1 MLKRMFMSS
10 ALAYSN
16 VFSIQFPGTDEYI
29 DMGDIADFERTVP
42 FSVSCWFK
50 TSATGGSIISRR
62 DGSPA
67 FRGWELNNIS
77 GQVEFNLS
85 NNVVLN
91 NRIRMRTTA
100 ATFADNTWYNV
111 VMTYDGSSA
120 GTTGVKIYIDGV
132 SEALTPVVDNLS
144 ATISIATNCNVGARN
159 NGDNLWLGFL
169 DEPAIYT
176 KQLSQ
181 AEVTTIFKKKT
192 PRNLAVL
199 PSATD
204 LLTWLKFTQQDKN
217 NLPTIID
224 HSGNGNNA
232 TVVNVLTT
240 DFSNDTP

>member
-85 NNVVLN
+85 NNGRTDGEVHRVSNFHSVSN
-91 NRIRMRTTA
+91 NQYPNLIRIESKL
-100 ATFADNTWYNV
+100 TF
-111 VMTYDGSSA
+111 
-120 GTTGVKIYIDGV
+120 
-132 SEALTPVVDNLS
+132 
-144 ATISIATNCNVGARN
+144 
-159 NGDNLWLGFL
+159 FL
-169 DEPAIYT
+169 
-176 KQLSQ
+176 L
-181 AEVTTIFKKKT
+181 
-192 PRNLAVL
+192 
-199 PSATD
+199 
-204 LLTWLKFTQQDKN
+204 
-217 NLPTIID
+217 
-224 HSGNGNNA
+224 
-232 TVVNVLTT
+232 VN
-240 DFSNDTP
+240 